1 MKVVYNG
8 VEIERALTTSWNE
21 VVQYDEAGVNML
33 GSKITMTFEGTV
45 TSASLLGYPDTPHT
59 TIPAPTSGQPLP
71 ENVAYNYR
79 LNNVLRLL
87 EMPRQTLEV
96 YDDAN
101 GALIFAAYSADYFSS
116 DSKASEEAKRNMD
129 VDNGPKPRNVQ
140 VVQQVRNYAR
150 VSFTVDVM
158 KIRCLGGETGETPLG
173 NDPTQGFVV
182 SNRCWTDESL
192 DEAFYITRTFTG
204 RLRISDPRRSVHF
217 YRDVYYPPLE
227 VGFYRQS
234 VRFSESEDGL
244 SLNYSITDKQRRTAA
259 PYPCTKID
267 GSAKYTVVN
276 MGQAIYDVEVS
287 AVGAPYAPKQA
298 LVTRVLD
305 LLGRKVNDMI
315 KDAGADGYIPN
326 FEVSENFGDPP
337 TVLARARFILQAYN
351 ASKLVD
357 VNSNALFNATGVGI
371 SQIGRPLDFDPW
383 EINGEAVEY
392 KRYLSQTP
400 NPFGYQVYSVY
411 DSETSAA
418 GGVQEREE
426 SGEFFKYIKCLAS
439 VPCVARPLGYNSGL
453 ATERE
458 LDEEELKTI
467 VQNDGTG
474 VSYGEKKSGVVKSA
488 VEFPWTFYKS
498 HIVYDTNN
506 MTVALPSAMGSAEG
520 SGSPVVVKL
529 AGSVPKARVVIEAER
544 KNALPT
550 FPNPRTAVEVA
561 PRNKVSFNE
570 DFLTFTP
577 LNSSVQ
583 YSEPQRGTIGEDIV
597 YSGKCEIEYA
607 MSREF
612 NDGDEVWLLGNPT
625 FQDNCLYPV
634 NSEGKPN
641 LDSFYTS
648 FDGVQLS
655 RDWDNSEQDSSDAN
669 DDNNQ
674 QIGESNE

>member
-33 GSKITMTFEGTV
+33 GSKIIMTFEGTV
-45 TSASLLGYPDTPHT
+45 TSASLLGYPDTPRT
-59 TIPAPTSGQPLP
+59 TIPAPESGLSLP

-96 YDDAN
+96 LDDAN
-101 GALIFAAYSADYFSS
+101 GALIFAAYPADCFDS
-116 DSKASEEAKRNMD
+116 DSDDSPDLEEAKRNMD

-158 KIRCLGGETGETPLG
+158 KIRCLGGETGEKLG
-173 NDPTQGFVV
+173 DDPTQGFVV
-182 SNRCWTDESL
+182 SNRCWTEETL
-192 DEAFYITRTFTG
+192 DEAFYTTRIFTG
-204 RLRISDPRRSVHF
+204 RLRISDPRKSVHF
-217 YRDVYYPPLE
+217 YRDVYYPPLD

-276 MGQAIYDVEVS
+276 MGQAIYDIDVS

-305 LLGRKVNDMI
+305 LLGRKISDMI
-315 KDAGADGYIPN
+315 KDAGVDGSIPN

-337 TVLARARFILQAYN
+337 TVSARARFLLLSYN
-351 ASKLVD
+351 AEKDVA
-357 VNSNALFNATGVGI
+357 VNSNTLFKATGVGI
-371 SQIGRPLDFDPW
+371 SQIGRPLDFSPW

-392 KRYLSQTP
+392 QRYLSQTP

-418 GGVQEREE
+418 GNVQERNE

-439 VPCVARPLGYNSGL
+439 VPCVARPLGYRSGL
-453 ATERE
+453 ATESE
-458 LDEEELKTI
+458 LDEEELKTV

-474 VSYGEKKSGVVKSA
+474 VSYGEEKSGVAKSA

-498 HIVYDTNN
+498 HITYDTNN

-520 SGSPVVVKL
+520 SGSPVVIKL

-550 FPNPRTAVEVA
+550 FPSPYDAVSVM
-561 PRNKVSFNE
+561 PDTLGVS
-570 DFLTFTP
+570 DLTFTP
-577 LNSSVQ
+577 LNSSIQ
-583 YSEPQRGTIGEDIV
+583 YNEPQRGTVGEDV
-597 YSGKCEIEYA
+597 VFSGKCEIEYA

-612 NDGDEVWLLGNPT
+612 GPFDEVWLLGNPT
-625 FQDNCLYPV
+625 FQNNCLYPIKADGTKDP
-634 NSEGKPN
+634 S
-641 LDSFYTS
+641 SFFTA
-648 FDGVQLS
+648 FDGKQLS
-655 RDWDNSEQDSSDAN
+655 RDWDNDEQGSGDAN
-669 DDNNQ
+669 DANNQ
-674 QIGESNE
+674 QSGESNE

>member
-8 VEIERALTTSWNE
+8 VVIERALTTSWNE

-33 GSKITMTFEGTV
+33 GSKITMTVEGTV

-59 TIPAPTSGQPLP
+59 TIPTPSSGEPLP

-101 GALIFAAYSADYFSS
+101 GALLFAAYAADYF
-116 DSKASEEAKRNMD
+116 DSVSNVAEETKRNMD

-140 VVQQVRNYAR
+140 VVQQIRNYAR

-173 NDPTQGFVV
+173 DDPTQGFVV
-182 SNRCWTDESL
+182 SNRCWTEESL

-204 RLRISDPRRSVHF
+204 RLRISDPRKSVHF

-227 VGFYRQS
+227 IGFYRQS

-259 PYPCTKID
+259 PYPCTRID
-267 GSAKYTVVN
+267 GSAKYVMVN
-276 MGQAIYDVEVS
+276 MGQASYDVEVS
-287 AVGAPYAPKQA
+287 AVGAPFAPKQA

-305 LLGRKVNDMI
+305 LLGRKINDMI
-315 KDAGADGYIPN
+315 KDAGADGVIPN
-326 FEVSENFGDPP
+326 FEVFENFGDPP
-337 TVLARARFILQAYN
+337 TVGARARFLLLSTEA
-351 ASKLVD
+351 AKAVD
-357 VNSNALFNATGVGI
+357 VNSNALFNATGIGI

-383 EINGEAVEY
+383 EVNGEVIEY

-418 GGVQEREE
+418 GDVQELEK
-426 SGEFFKYIKCLAS
+426 SNEFFKYIKCLAS
-439 VPCVARPLGYNSGL
+439 VPCIARPLGYKTGL
-453 ATERE
+453 ATESE

-467 VQNDGTG
+467 VQNDGKG
-474 VSYGEKKSGVVKSA
+474 ASYGEEKSGVVKSA
-488 VEFPWTFYKS
+488 VEYPWTFYKS

-506 MTVALPSAMGSAEG
+506 MTAALPTALGSAQN
-520 SGSPVVVKL
+520 SGSPIIVKL
-529 AGSVPKARVVIEAER
+529 AGSIPKARVVIEAER
-544 KNALPT
+544 KNALPS
-550 FPNPRTAVEVA
+550 FPNPYDAVTVQ
-561 PRNKVSFNE
+561 PDNSNVFNSKS
-570 DFLTFTP
+570 LTFTP
-577 LNSSVQ
+577 LTSSIQ
-583 YSEPQRGTIGEDIV
+583 YNEPQRGTVGEDVV

-607 MSREF
+607 MSREY
-612 NDGDEVWLLGNPT
+612 NDGDEIWLLGNPT
-625 FQDNCLYPV
+625 FQNNCLYPITP
-634 NSEGKPN
+634 NGQDN
-641 LDSFYTS
+641 LDSFYNS
-648 FDGVQLS
+648 LDGRQLS
-655 RDWDNSEQDSSDAN
+655 RVWDEQASNNSG
-669 DDNNQ
+669 NNTNQ
-674 QIGESNE
+674 GEN